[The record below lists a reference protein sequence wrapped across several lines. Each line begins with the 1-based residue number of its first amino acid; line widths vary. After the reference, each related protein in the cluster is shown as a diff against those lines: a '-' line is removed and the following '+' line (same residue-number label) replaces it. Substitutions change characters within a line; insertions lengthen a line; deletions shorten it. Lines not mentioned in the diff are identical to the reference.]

1 MKIVID
7 ARSMGSRPSGIGM
20 YLNDF
25 LRQLIKYEEFE
36 FVLLSDV
43 ATSENIKHFMKQG
56 IEVRT
61 QGREINKS
69 VGVYSY
75 FTFVQKQLDD
85 IQPDLFWEV
94 NTVIPVTLKGDFKTM
109 ITVHDMFPIDYVEYF
124 GHIYSMYFKHSLK
137 KTLKNTD
144 MILYNSQQ
152 TKKTTEC
159 VFPEAKK
166 IPSCN
171 GYIISNPL
179 DKEYEISDE
188 NYFLYIGNMEK
199 RKGVDLMIKAYAKY
213 REKGGTKPII
223 FAGKMQEEDIEQLL
237 NETMDRLNGQAAS
250 VQERISDEVKQSANK
265 LPVMTYLDYVSHSK
279 KMELYA
285 KCSCFVFPS
294 KAEGFGM
301 PILEVMK
308 FYKPIIVGNLDIF
321 EEIAGSCINDF
332 DLRGSEA
339 MQIENLSEK
348 MFDYDT
354 NVNREEYK
362 EVVSR
367 YAPEKLGEIVRKFIT
382 L

>member
-1 MKIVID
+1 MNKCVVRRNYLMKIVID

-25 LRQLIKYEEFE
+25 LRQLMKYQEFQ
-36 FVLLSDV
+36 FILLSDV
-43 ATSENIKHFMKQG
+43 ATSESIKYFIKNG

-61 QGREINKS
+61 QGKEINKS
-69 VGVYSY
+69 IEVYSY
-75 FTFVQKQLDD
+75 FTFIQKQLDE

-94 NTVIPVTLKGDFKTM
+94 NTVIPVKLKGNFKTM

-124 GHIYSMYFKHSLK
+124 GRVYSMYFRHSLK

-144 MILYNSQQ
+144 MILYNSEQ

-179 DKEYEISDE
+179 EKEYEIADE

-199 RKGVDLMIKAYAKY
+199 RKGVDLMIKAYARY
-213 REKGGTKPII
+213 REKGGTKPMI
-223 FAGKMQEEDIEQLL
+223 FAGKMQEEDVQQLL
-237 NETMDRLNGQAAS
+237 NETM
-250 VQERISDEVKQSANK
+250 ERFNTDESQ
-265 LPVMTYLDYVSHSK
+265 VMTYLDYVSHGK
-279 KMELYA
+279 KMELFA
-285 KCSCFVFPS
+285 NCSCFVFPS

-308 FYKPIIVGNLDIF
+308 FFKPIIVGNLDIF
-321 EEIAGSCINDF
+321 DEIAGTCINTF
-332 DLRGSEA
+332 DLRGTEQK
-339 MQIENLSEK
+339 QIDNLAEK
-348 MFDYDT
+348 MFDYQTD
-354 NVNREEYK
+354 VNREAYEQ
-362 EVVSR
+362 VVAR
-367 YAPEKLGEIVRKFIT
+367 YAPDKLGEIVRDFI
-382 L
+382 LN

>member
-25 LRQLIKYEEFE
+25 LRQLMKYEEFQ
-36 FVLLSDV
+36 FVLLSDI
-43 ATSENIKHFMKQG
+43 ATSENIKYFIKQG

-75 FTFVQKQLDD
+75 FSFIQKQLDE
-85 IQPDLFWEV
+85 IKPDLFWEV
-94 NTVIPVTLKGDFKTM
+94 NTVIPVKLKGDFKTM

-124 GHIYSMYFKHSLK
+124 GRVYSIYFRHSLK

-144 MILYNSQQ
+144 MILYNSEQ

-166 IPSCN
+166 IPNCN

-179 DKEYEISDE
+179 EKEYEIADE

-199 RKGVDLMIKAYAKY
+199 RKGVDLMIKAYAQY
-213 REKGGTKPII
+213 REKGGTKPMI
-223 FAGKMQEEDIEQLL
+223 FAGKMQEEDIRQLL
-237 NETMDRLNGQAAS
+237 NETMDKFNTDGSQ
-250 VQERISDEVKQSANK
+250 
-265 LPVMTYLDYVSHSK
+265 VMTYLDYVSHAK

-285 KCSCFVFPS
+285 NCSCFVFPS

-308 FYKPIIVGNLDIF
+308 LFKPIIVGNLDIF
-321 EEIAGSCINDF
+321 EEIAGACINTF
-332 DLRGSEA
+332 DLRGTEQK
-339 MQIENLSEK
+339 QIENLSRK
-348 MFDYDT
+348 MFDYKVD
-354 NVNREEYK
+354 VDRELYK
-362 EVVSR
+362 QVVSR
-367 YAPEKLGEIVRKFIT
+367 YAPEKLGDIVRQFVQERM
-382 L
+382 